1 MKFGKLLQFNIS
13 TQHAAE
19 PFTETYHAQYD
30 KPQQSRIAK
39 KMLDTK
45 NFYGGILHV
54 CYAPEMETIDETRQK
69 LIQRQ
74 RDVVYRLK
82 NLQKEVK
89 TVPEV
94 PEPSN
99 SSNATCNIPKKL
111 DMGQINTI
119 AIGKQISKVVNKK
132 KEHNNKRFKRNNDE
146 KCVNS
151 DKNIDTSST
160 IVEKPSESY
169 NFTDNKEIEVVD
181 CTNIDSEVVTN
192 INESLNYNKFG
203 NELIRKVPEKPL
215 NKIQFHINKKS

>member
-1 MKFGKLLQFNIS
+1 
-13 TQHAAE
+13 
-19 PFTETYHAQYD
+19 
-30 KPQQSRIAK
+30 
-39 KMLDTK
+39 MLDTK

-54 CYAPEMETIDETRQK
+54 CYAPELETIDETRQK

-89 TVPEV
+89 TVPEI
-94 PEPSN
+94 PELSN
-99 SSNATCNIPKKL
+99 SSNATCNAPKKL
-111 DMGQINTI
+111 DMGQVNTI
-119 AIGKQISKVVNKK
+119 SIGKQIREVVYKK
-132 KEHNNKRFKRNNDE
+132 KENNKRFKKSNDE

-151 DKNIDTSST
+151 NKNIVNTV
-160 IVEKPSESY
+160 VEKPSISC